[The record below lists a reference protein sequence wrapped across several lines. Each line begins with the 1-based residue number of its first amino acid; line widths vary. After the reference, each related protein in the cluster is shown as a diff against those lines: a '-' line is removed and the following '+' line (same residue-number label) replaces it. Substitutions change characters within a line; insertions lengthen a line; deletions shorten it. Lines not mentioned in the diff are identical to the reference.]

1 MVGGVTLAGGGGV
14 VGSFGMYVHTPGT
27 TCKLT
32 ILGATLSEQVL
43 RGLCRVCP
51 SLHFIRIQMSN
62 DNYIVQLLYVV
73 VRILS
78 MHV

>member
-51 SLHFIRIQMSN
+51 FIRIQMSN
-62 DNYIVQLLYVV
+62 DNYIVLQLYVV

-78 MHV
+78 RHV

>member
-43 RGLCRVCP
+43 RGLCRVCLP
-51 SLHFIRIQMSN
+51 KCLCIS
-62 DNYIVQLLYVV
+62 
-73 VRILS
+73 
-78 MHV
+78 

>member
-1 MVGGVTLAGGGGV
+1 MFAPPEL
-14 VGSFGMYVHTPGT
+14 
-27 TCKLT
+27 
-32 ILGATLSEQVL
+32 
-43 RGLCRVCP
+43 

-62 DNYIVQLLYVV
+62 DNYIVLQLYVV

>member
-43 RGLCRVCP
+43 RGLCLSSVCP
-51 SLHFIRIQMSN
+51 SRSVFAFHKDTN
-62 DNYIVQLLYVV
+62 VK
-73 VRILS
+73 
-78 MHV
+78 

>member
-43 RGLCRVCP
+43 EDCVVFAP
-51 SLHFIRIQMSN
+51 S
-62 DNYIVQLLYVV
+62 
-73 VRILS
+73 
-78 MHV
+78 